1 MDDFDF
7 SDINWSDSGSSD
19 ILPSEFTV
27 DSGSTDYDYTQ
38 FQGADSL
45 ASTFGGVTDVA
56 GKVFGSLW
64 DGAKAVGTAYS
75 GMDSS
80 TKGLLASIVAGGG
93 QAYLQGKQQEQ
104 LIDAKRAM
112 DKESWDRVQ
121 EARRI
126 PEGIKLGTAG
136 GFK

>member
-7 SDINWSDSGSSD
+7 SDINWSDSGVSD
-19 ILPSEFTV
+19 LLPSEFTV

-45 ASTFGGVTDVA
+45 ASTFGGVGDVA

-64 DGAKAVGTAYS
+64 DGAKSIGAAYS
-75 GMDSS
+75 SADPS

-93 QAYLQGKQQEQ
+93 QAYLQSRAQDNQIEAQRALSKEQ
-104 LIDAKRAM
+104 
-112 DKESWDRVQ
+112 WDRVQ

-126 PEGIKLGTAG
+126 PDGIKLGTAG